1 MKENSM
7 KCPVCNTSIA
17 PYKVFTITRWSP
29 IKCAECDTLVTRKID
44 IQFWAVYLLLI
55 TPLIIL
61 KIDIFSP
68 IFIAWLVVIMLIDA
82 YTVKLISIK
91 S

>member
-1 MKENSM
+1 M
-7 KCPVCNTSIA
+7 KCPVCNTSID
-17 PYKVFTITRWSP
+17 PYKVVTITRWSP
-29 IKCAECDTLVTRKID
+29 IKCTECDMLLTRKIN

-55 TPLIIL
+55 TPLVVL

-68 IFIAWLVVIMLIDA
+68 IFIGWLVVIMLIDA